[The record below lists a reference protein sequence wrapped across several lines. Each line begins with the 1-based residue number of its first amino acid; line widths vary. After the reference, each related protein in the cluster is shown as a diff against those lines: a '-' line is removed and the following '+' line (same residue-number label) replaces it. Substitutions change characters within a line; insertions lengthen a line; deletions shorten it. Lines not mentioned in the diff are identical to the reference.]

1 MIGKRQHRIRRATI
15 LALGVA
21 LCAHHARCAGAKD
34 SESASHVE
42 SAAFHSVVDTYDY
55 PGFKVVQINLP
66 VLSHYSYL
74 LVSGK
79 EVLVID
85 PSRDIPF
92 YLELIGKEGLAVKG
106 VFLTHSHADF
116 VAGHMEMVKA
126 LKCPVYQSAKSG
138 AQYPIEAVKEGL
150 ELKIGDARVR
160 FVDTPGHV
168 PDGTSAYVFGT
179 KQQETPEVMFSGD
192 YMFVGSVGRPD
203 LVQDTTAEALATL
216 IFETW
221 HDKVSKLPDS
231 VVVFPAHGAG
241 SLCGAHLRDAP
252 FTTIGI
258 ERQSNPYL
266 QVRSK
271 GEFIAAMLNSLSE
284 PPQYFGHNA
293 AMNRAGPPLVEWKAP
308 LPTEQKPD
316 AGLSDPGTCYLVDLR
331 TQAEYAAGHIPNAV
345 NIGLRGRLETWVG
358 IMVPWGSNVVLCGSK
373 DELAEAVFRLHRVG
387 YAAAVID
394 IETWRKAGLPLRQ
407 GELVKPAAL
416 YEQMQGGQAPVIVD
430 VRLPEEWMG
439 LRIGTV
445 LNLPLNHLADL
456 SAKLTPDAPVVAV
469 CNSAYRSSMAVG
481 VLERRG
487 FAKVASLDGGS
498 EAWIQAGY
506 PTYGTQAK
514 AAAAVPAT
522 RDLNLPERLAAAEL
536 KRMLMDVPGTF
547 DLVDIRPAAHFADY
561 AIPGARNADIADV
574 MNSPAYLTGAGPL
587 VIVDR
592 DGSLAMA
599 VGGILS
605 QKTKRPIKVLYGG
618 VEAYWSGT
626 EIRPARG
633 AGPASPAGAP
643 VPGPAAAPPS
653 SGTPPASAPQPPRK
667 KSAGC

>member
-1 MIGKRQHRIRRATI
+1 MTVAAADVVEVGVDPVAGVDPDAEEDKEEAEMTSAVKCGFGLVTASLIGAVV
-15 LALGVA
+15 LPAPSDG
-21 LCAHHARCAGAKD
+21 AGAGD
-34 SESASHVE
+34 AESASHVE
-42 SAAFHSVVDTYDY
+42 AAAFHGVVDTHDY

-66 VLSHYSYL
+66 VLSHYSYI

-79 EVLVID
+79 EALVID
-85 PSRDIPF
+85 PSRDVSF
-92 YLELIGKEGLAVKG
+92 YRGVLSKEGLAVKG

-116 VAGHMEMVKA
+116 VAGHTEMVKA
-126 LKCPVYQSAKSG
+126 LKCPVYQSARSR
-138 AQYPIEAVKEGL
+138 AEYPIEAVKEDS
-150 ELKIGDARVR
+150 ELRVGEALVR
-160 FVDTPGHV
+160 FLDTPGHV
-168 PDGTSAYVFGT
+168 PDGTSALVFGT
-179 KQQETPEVMFSGD
+179 KQQQTPEVMFSGD

-203 LVQDTTAEALATL
+203 LVQGTTSEALASL

-221 HDKVSKLPDS
+221 REKVSKLPDS

-252 FTTIGI
+252 FTTIGT

-266 QVRSK
+266 QYRSK
-271 GEFIAAMLNSLSE
+271 GEFIAAVLNSLGE

-293 AMNRAGPPLVEWKAP
+293 AMNRKGPPLVDWEAS
-308 LPTEQKPD
+308 LPTERKPE
-316 AGLSDPGTCYLVDLR
+316 AALSEPGTCYLVDLR
-331 TQAEYAAGHIPNAV
+331 TQAEYAAGHMPNAV

-358 IMVPWGSNVVLCGSK
+358 IMVPWGSSLVLCGGA
-373 DELAEAVFRLHRVG
+373 DELKEAVFRLHRVG
-387 YAAAVID
+387 YTAGVID
-394 IETWRKAGLPLRQ
+394 IETWRKAGLPLRK
-407 GELVKPAAL
+407 GELVEPVAL
-416 YEQMQGGQAPVIVD
+416 YEQMRKGQAPVIVD
-430 VRLPEEWMG
+430 VRLPEEWVG

-574 MNSPAYLTGAGPL
+574 MGE
-587 VIVDR
+587 DR
-592 DGSLAMA
+592 RRPMLR
-599 VGGILS
+599 
-605 QKTKRPIKVLYGG
+605 QKGLDVLDN
-618 VEAYWSGT
+618 VE
-626 EIRPARG
+626 
-633 AGPASPAGAP
+633 
-643 VPGPAAAPPS
+643 
-653 SGTPPASAPQPPRK
+653 
-667 KSAGC
+667 